1 MQIKCGSGSGGSSS
15 RRHNETETE
24 TERQRVRIPLDLRSM
39 CPSESCCFGNWGGV
53 GVYVCALWLRG
64 RGHRGSLAKSR
75 AGSGLLLPAE
85 QSMLAIPRLHSREKT
100 PRGDFAKRF
109 FLHEFSLH
117 LSEPVLGKCC
127 FLQRQLWKRGAVS
140 HLNATPPWRSDVQ
153 VEQVVEGV

>member
-1 MQIKCGSGSGGSSS
+1 MRQRQ
-15 RRHNETETE
+15 RRQQQQTAQRDRDRDRETESANPTGSE
-24 TERQRVRIPLDLRSM
+24 IDVPKRIMLFRELGRRGSL
-39 CPSESCCFGNWGGV
+39 
-53 GVYVCALWLRG
+53 CALWLRG

-127 FLQRQLWKRGAVS
+127 FLQRQLWKRGLFLTS
-140 HLNATPPWRSDVQ
+140 TQRPR
-153 VEQVVEGV
+153 GVPTSK